1 MDKHKRNNWDFETSM
16 KNMLFPWFFPL
27 VHTTDE
33 DLSSG
38 FSHRKC
44 HSTWHKI
51 SC

>member
-1 MDKHKRNNWDFETSM
+1 MAKRKQNNWDFKTSM

-38 FSHRKC
+38 FSPHKC
-44 HSTWHKI
+44 HSMRHKI